1 MPFATRAD
9 LLARTNARRLFQL
22 AVPADVAMPPDA
34 SLRLAIDG
42 GDLSGYTP
50 GEQAALG
57 LALDAIDTALAD
69 ADQVL
74 ISAGVPDGTQTSL
87 LARMA
92 STIALFYLQ
101 GAERMTAEVQK
112 AYDGVMDMIKM
123 FKRGELDLV
132 PSPPPGPLDPVIS
145 EDLVQFDSAAR
156 RYGSTSTVIE
166 DW

>member
-9 LLARTNARRLFQL
+9 LLARTNARRLAQL
-22 AVPADVAMPPDA
+22 AVPADMGMPPEDA
-34 SLRLAIDG
+34 LRVAIDG
-42 GDLSGYTP
+42 GDLTGYTSA
-50 GEQAALG
+50 EQTALAA
-57 LALDAIDTALAD
+57 ALDAIDTALAD

-87 LARMA
+87 LARMV

-101 GAERMTAEVQK
+101 GAERMTAEVQR

-132 PSPPPGPLDPVIS
+132 PAPPPGPLDPVVS
-145 EDLVQFDSAAR
+145 DDLVQFESASR
-156 RYGSTSTVIE
+156 RYGGTSAVIE

>member
-9 LLARTNARRLFQL
+9 LLARSNARRLFQL

-34 SLRLAIDG
+34 ALRIAIDG
-42 GDLSGYTP
+42 GSLAGYSVA
-50 GEQAALG
+50 EQAAIA
-57 LALDAIDTALAD
+57 LALDAIDKALAD

-74 ISAGVPDGTQTSL
+74 ISAGIPDGTLTSL

-123 FKRGELDLV
+123 FKKGELDLV
-132 PSPPPGPLDPVIS
+132 PAPPPGPLDPIVS
-145 EDLVQFDSAAR
+145 DDLVQFESASR
-156 RYGSTSTVIE
+156 RYGSTSGVIE